1 VQHQDQI
8 NMILKD
14 NLSPGLIKPIEED
27 GYLAVIMPM
36 RL

>member
-1 VQHQDQI
+1 
-8 NMILKD
+8 MILKD
-14 NLSPGLIKPIEED
+14 NLSPGLVQPVDED

>member
-1 VQHQDQI
+1 
-8 NMILKD
+8 MILKD
-14 NLSPGLIKPIEED
+14 NLSPGLIKPIDED